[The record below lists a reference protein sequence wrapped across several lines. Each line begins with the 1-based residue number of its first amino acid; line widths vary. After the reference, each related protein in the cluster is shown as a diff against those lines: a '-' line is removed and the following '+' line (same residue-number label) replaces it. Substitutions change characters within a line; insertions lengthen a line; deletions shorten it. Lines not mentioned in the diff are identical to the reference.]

1 MSELFGVDRPS
12 VRTNPNTFFD
22 KIKQIGE
29 ITNKNFTKKD
39 GSVDIKKFNRFV
51 KSQGIN
57 PLDKTPRGII
67 RLNAFMNSL
76 LP

>member
-29 ITNKNFTKKD
+29 ITGKDFTKKD
-39 GSVDIKKFNRFV
+39 GSVDIKKFNKFV
-51 KSQGIN
+51 N
-57 PLDKTPRGII
+57 
-67 RLNAFMNSL
+67 
-76 LP
+76 